1 MSIKPIFLL
10 IGAASLV
17 LAVALGVSSMRFLA
31 DSARAEATV
40 TDVAARNDRCGRS
53 GKKGRRRYDCTVFTA
68 TVRFAHAGTEH
79 TARLGA
85 GKTRGHDQSSSMAN
99 LRVGQTLPVQYR
111 KSAPN
116 NEIYRADR
124 STTLAVWGKSLLAL
138 IFGVV
143 FVFIGIVSGRRRG

>member
-1 MSIKPIFLL
+1 MSVKPILLL
-10 IGAASLV
+10 IGAASLI
-17 LAVALGVSSMRFLA
+17 LAAAFGVSSLRFLA
-31 DSARAEATV
+31 DSAQTEATV
-40 TDVAARNDRCGRS
+40 TDVAARNQRCGRS
-53 GKKGRRRYDCTVFTA
+53 GKNRRRRYDCTVFTA
-68 TVRFAHAGTEH
+68 SVRFAHDGTEY
-79 TARLGA
+79 TASLGA
-85 GKTRGHDQSSSMAN
+85 GKTRGHDQSPNMAN